1 MLPYFLLVAFEV
13 GLIVLFYGYKKV
25 SDLKNSQLWYLGLA
39 FFAMFF
45 FSSFRA
51 PHLGTDYHSYIFAL
65 DYVKTTGTYY
75 MEAGYILLNKIVLLF
90 TDHYFGVAI
99 ATNLMTMVP
108 LLVMILLCVER
119 KYWPICVMIFLL
131 NPYMYLQST
140 FNIMRQGCATGL
152 VIAAVMCLTRKKL
165 WKKLLSV
172 VFIVC
177 AALFHRMAFSML
189 VLIPVML
196 IPWKKKWWVII
207 GSIALGINMFGLDLF
222 SLAIRFLSSK
232 YVGYEGSLLNIGV
245 YAMFIFALILVIC
258 HFYDKLCEDV
268 KHKQFI
274 DLYLLSLSYL
284 LVALPNDIAYRIYI
298 MLAFTAIP
306 AVPVIWE
313 KLGAVR
319 VEKIPVIGK
328 LRLWKKYPKV
338 KSFMPVVP
346 GYTLYYFGFFT
357 CYILYFCLTKNTA
370 YIPFSFGF

>member
-51 PHLGTDYHSYIFAL
+51 PHLGTDYHSYISAL

-207 GSIALGINMFGLDLF
+207 GSIAFGINMFGLDLF
-222 SLAIRFLSSK
+222 SLAIRFLSDK
-232 YVGYEGSLLNIGV
+232 YVGYDASMLHVGA
-245 YAMFIFALILVIC
+245 YAILIYALILGFC
-258 HFYDKLCEDV
+258 HYYDKLCEDA

-274 DLYLLSLSYL
+274 DLYLFSLSCL
-284 LVALPNDIAYRIYI
+284 LIALPNDIAYRIYI
-298 MLAFTAIP
+298 MIAFTAIP
-306 AVPVIWE
+306 AVPIIWE
-313 KLGAVR
+313 KLGALR
-319 VEKIPVIGK
+319 VENIPVLGQLK
-328 LRLWKKYPKV
+328 LWEKYPRIKH
-338 KSFMPVVP
+338 FMPVVP
-346 GYTLYYFGFFT
+346 GYTLYYFGFFV
-357 CYILYFCLTKNTA
+357 CYLLLLWLKHNTA
-370 YIPFSFGF
+370 YVPYSFGF